1 MTINEAKQALDLL
14 LDDHAAMRTLIASL
28 NVELADTKQANRSLL
43 DAVHGFRGLV
53 EEQKLQIRNLQQHLS
68 GRPA

>member
-1 MTINEAKQALDLL
+1 MTIAEAKQALDLL

-28 NVELADTKQANRSLL
+28 NIELAETRQENRSLL

-53 EEQKLQIRNLQQHLS
+53 DEQRLEIRTLKQKLS
-68 GRPA
+68 GHPV